1 MSIRN
6 QRTTSVSL
14 NPLTDEFQ
22 PIALLQLL
30 LIPLLFVAV
39 LLRVPNAP
47 EQYGSFHIDMLYLY
61 LAPVLLLMYSYYNRD
76 RNLWLHVAQVSVL
89 ILLTFVLLR
98 QHNKYIPPDGR
109 TFQVAFVFLLY
120 VLYPILG
127 HRLVEFV
134 RSRALFIGA
143 YSVLLGVYFYHV
155 NEMSAGSTKA
165 SFVVYVALVFGLS
178 LFFLPRYVNRDVFL
192 WAVSLISAF
201 AAVVGIPAYVV
212 GDYQL
217 SWLQIQLYHATF
229 DLPLFG
235 QTHFLQSIFSNP
247 NTTGIVA
254 FAGAFGALVLAS
266 DSVRYRRYVAA
277 SMAIPLLLLNVLAL
291 VLSYSRSSWLA
302 FGLASVIYVGYL
314 AFDRRSLPF
323 TVVGLGVMTVLFI
336 GGIFLSIVPIDTN
349 GRFVL
354 WKAGVQAVY
363 HAPSPLGYGVV
374 NTHDVI
380 APFISVERIRGH
392 SPHNSYVEIF
402 LQVGVVGGL
411 AYLTLVG
418 GSILEGIVRRDSVDV
433 AMLAFAFGFAVHQLF
448 EAYSLFNVA
457 IGSVLSALVF
467 GYLICGYRD

>member
-1 MSIRN
+1 M
-6 QRTTSVSL
+6 
-14 NPLTDEFQ
+14 
-22 PIALLQLL
+22 
-30 LIPLLFVAV
+30 
-39 LLRVPNAP
+39 
-47 EQYGSFHIDMLYLY
+47 
-61 LAPVLLLMYSYYNRD
+61 LLMYSYYNRD

-109 TFQVAFVFLLY
+109 TFQVAFVYILY

-127 HRLVEFV
+127 HRFVEFV

-192 WAVSLISAF
+192 WAVSLISGFVAL
-201 AAVVGIPAYVV
+201 VGLPAYVV
-212 GDYQL
+212 GNYQL

-266 DSVRYRRYVAA
+266 DSVRQRRYVAA
-277 SMAIPLLLLNVLAL
+277 SMAIPLLVLNVLAL

-323 TVVGLGVMTVLFI
+323 TVVGLGAMTVLFI

-363 HAPSPLGYGVV
+363 HAPSAFGYGVV

-433 AMLAFAFGFAVHQLF
+433 AMLAFAFGFAVHQMF

-457 IGSVLSALVF
+457 IGSILSALVF
-467 GYLICGYRD
+467 GYLICGYLD